1 MPRPKAINNTAIMID
16 FVSRLINN
24 YHNTLL
30 EQYKITTKQAK
41 VLSYLKRNEGE
52 EILQKDIEEVFFL
65 RSSTVTSVMQNLE
78 KAGYIERFTN
88 TTDKRMK
95 KILVTA
101 KGNEVFENCSRV
113 KDQLEQYVLDGWST
127 EEKEELKKLLEKIAT
142 KFI

>member
-16 FVSRLINN
+16 FVSHLINN

-41 VLSYLKRNEGE
+41 VLSYLKRNQGE
-52 EILQKDIEEVFFL
+52 EILQKDIEEFFFL

-78 KAGYIERFTN
+78 KAGYIERYTN

-95 KILVTA
+95 RIIITD
-101 KGNEVFENCSRV
+101 KGNEVFVNCSRI
-113 KDQLEQYVLDGWST
+113 KDQLEQHVLDGWSQ
-127 EEKEELKKLLEKIAT
+127 EEKEEFKKMLDRVAA